1 MAKDPDE
8 LRDQIRRYRDL
19 LAQNTDRKAREALE
33 AIIRELEAQ
42 LGDRREPD

>member
-1 MAKDPDE
+1 MAAPDE
-8 LRDQIRRYRDL
+8 LRDRIRRYRDL
-19 LAQNTDRKAREALE
+19 HALNPDPKAREALE